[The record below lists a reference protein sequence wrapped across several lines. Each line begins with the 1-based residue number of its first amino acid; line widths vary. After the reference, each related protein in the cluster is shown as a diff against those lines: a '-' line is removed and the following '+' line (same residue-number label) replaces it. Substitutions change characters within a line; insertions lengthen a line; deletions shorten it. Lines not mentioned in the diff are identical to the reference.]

1 MAEQKKKNRICVPM
15 IEAHIKQVKQ
25 ARKGLLELVKK
36 YQEDVNKIANAAF
49 LMDDKD
55 ARRLEVG
62 IEVHNIRNSARS
74 IKTYFEMMDMLLE
87 GIKTDIKTIE
97 QKREEWRNKRIQ
109 ELMEQEAQA
118 IENKKRKDEAERK
131 AIARKEKAEQAQ

>member
-1 MAEQKKKNRICVPM
+1 MAEQKKNRICVPI
-15 IEAHIKQVKQ
+15 IEAHIKQIKS
-25 ARKGLLELVKK
+25 ARKDLMQLVQQ
-36 YQEDVNKIANAAF
+36 YNVHANKIANAAF

-55 ARRLEVG
+55 ARLLDVG

-87 GIKTDIKTIE
+87 GIKTDIATIE
-97 QKREEWRNKRIQ
+97 KKRNEWREKRIR

-118 IENKKRKDEAERK
+118 IENKKKRDEAERK
-131 AIARKEKAEQAQ
+131 AIARQEKAEKAQE

>member
-1 MAEQKKKNRICVPM
+1 MAEQKKNRICVPI
-15 IEAHIKQVKQ
+15 IEAHIKQIKI
-25 ARKGLLELVKK
+25 ARKDLMQLVQQ
-36 YQEDVNKIANAAF
+36 YNVHANKIANAAF
-49 LMDDKD
+49 LMDGKD
-55 ARRLEVG
+55 ARLLDVG

-87 GIKTDIKTIE
+87 GIKTDITTIE
-97 QKREEWRNKRIQ
+97 KKRNEWREKRIR

-131 AIARKEKAEQAQ
+131 AIARQEKAEKAQE